1 MVGQPPNSMIQK
13 ILLHTICVCI
23 LLVPGQASSAT
34 FNDLSFSTARFQ
46 NMDSGKT
53 AQERIPFLITQ
64 DFFTPQECRRSE
76 ASQGGDILCKQ
87 IFSDST
93 YATAE
98 IHYEWAWEEL
108 KIQTILNLFTAKGE
122 SSEQRIIRRKIE
134 FKGDKKNKRRQES
147 LDIVQHVPGHPMTR
161 EIIILK
167 YAKDGK
173 TIHQVSYAKYDQI
186 ADISWASL
194 AYHASL
200 AYDAK
205 GLPLKGKAERWKDGK
220 KVADMFRW
228 HRFSDGTEHFDGQ
241 IWSQWESLI
250 KTAAAQEA
258 LF

>member
-1 MVGQPPNSMIQK
+1 MVGQPPNSMIHK
-13 ILLHTICVCI
+13 ILITTICACV
-23 LLVPGQASSAT
+23 LLVPVQASSTT
-34 FNDLSFSTARFQ
+34 FNDLSFSTVRFQ
-46 NMDSGKT
+46 NGDSGKNG
-53 AQERIPFLITQ
+53 RIPFLIAQ

-76 ASQGGDILCKQ
+76 ASQGGDISCKQ
-87 IFSDST
+87 VFSDST

-122 SSEQRIIRRKIE
+122 SAEQRIIRRKIE
-134 FKGDKKNKRRQES
+134 FKGEKKNVRRQES
-147 LDIVQHVPGHPMTR
+147 LDIVLQVPGLPMTR
-161 EIIILK
+161 EVIIFK
-167 YAKDGK
+167 YAQDGK
-173 TIHQVSYAKYDQI
+173 TIHQVFYAKYDQI

-200 AYDAK
+200 AYDEK

-228 HRFSDGTEHFDGQ
+228 HRFSQGAENFDGQ
-241 IWSQWESLI
+241 LWGQWETLI
-250 KTAAAQEA
+250 KIASAREA